1 MISAHTRGAT
11 ELWAN
16 LSKSV
21 VLQIQAIA
29 FDYDVRATFQR
40 MRGTEISTAVLLVSP
55 QATKLQL
62 ITRQTVPKGLYG
74 TENQ

>member
-40 MRGTEISTAVLLVSP
+40 MRGTEISTQQSLLVSP

-62 ITRQTVPKGLYG
+62 ITRQTVPKG
-74 TENQ
+74 

>member
-40 MRGTEISTAVLLVSP
+40 MCGTEIRTAVIISFTAGNKVT
-55 QATKLQL
+55 ADNT
-62 ITRQTVPKGLYG
+62 TDRT
-74 TENQ
+74 